1 MTLRSRTRFPE
12 LDLQDRESER
22 AHRLL
27 EHACSTLE
35 HADPDEDV
43 GSRAQRLRGA
53 AVVAQS
59 AIAELW
65 TAVGWYEAARVAQQ
79 YGLVEDE

>member
-1 MTLRSRTRFPE
+1 MNPRPFPE
-12 LDLQDRESER
+12 LSHQDRETDR

-27 EHACSTLE
+27 EHACATLE
-35 HADPDEDV
+35 HAEPDEDA
-43 GSRAQRLRGA
+43 GQKAQRLRGA

-65 TAVGWYEAARVAQQ
+65 TAVGWYEAAKTAEQ
-79 YGLVEDE
+79 YGLLDDQ